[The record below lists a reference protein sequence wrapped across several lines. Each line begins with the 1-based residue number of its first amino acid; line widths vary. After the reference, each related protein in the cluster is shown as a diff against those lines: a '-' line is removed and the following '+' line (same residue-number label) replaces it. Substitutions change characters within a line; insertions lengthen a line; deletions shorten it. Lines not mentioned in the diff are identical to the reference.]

1 LAVTTDPYRDID
13 EMRAETRQLHDQT
26 ARRLAAARR
35 LLAAAAAAPGS
46 LSTTATLSLDDS
58 GQVWTTV
65 ESDLAVTDTCL
76 GPVDDDATA
85 ERVPAALLGRL
96 EELRAEW
103 AEMTTNRAADR
114 DEVETSFIAGKE
126 GPR

>member
-1 LAVTTDPYRDID
+1 MSIADPYREID
-13 EMRAETRQLHDQT
+13 AMLAETRRSHERT
-26 ARRLAAARR
+26 ARRLATARR

-46 LSTTATLSLDDS
+46 LATTATLEIDGD

-65 ESDLAVTDTCL
+65 ASDLAVTDTRL

-85 ERVPAALLGRL
+85 ERVPAALLGRF

-103 AEMTTNRAADR
+103 AEMTANRAADR
-114 DEVETSFIAGKE
+114 DEAEHSYRVGTE
-126 GPR
+126 GTR

>member
-1 LAVTTDPYRDID
+1 MISTDPYRDID
-13 EMRAETRQLHDQT
+13 DMLDETRKLHEQT
-26 ARRLAAARR
+26 ARRLATARR

-46 LSTTATLSLDDS
+46 LATTATLSLDDS

-65 ESDLAVTDTCL
+65 ESDIAVTDTCL
-76 GPVDDDATA
+76 GAVDDAATA

-103 AEMTTNRAADR
+103 AEMIEHGKACR
-114 DEVETSFIAGKE
+114 DETDACY
-126 GPR
+126 RRNTL

>member
-1 LAVTTDPYRDID
+1 MISTDPYRDID
-13 EMRAETRQLHDQT
+13 DMLDETRKLHEQT
-26 ARRLAAARR
+26 ARRLATARR

-46 LSTTATLSLDDS
+46 LSTNASLSLDDS

-76 GPVDDDATA
+76 GAVDDDATA
-85 ERVPAALLGRL
+85 DRVPAALLGRL

-103 AEMTTNRAADR
+103 REMTANRAANR
-114 DEVETSFIAGKE
+114 DEAEHSYRVGTE
-126 GPR
+126 GTR

>member
-1 LAVTTDPYRDID
+1 MTTESYRDID
-13 EMRAETRQLHDQT
+13 AMQAETRQLHERM
-26 ARRLAAARR
+26 ARRIATARR

-46 LSTTATLSLDDS
+46 LATNATLSLDDS
-58 GQVWTTV
+58 GQIWTTV

-76 GPVDDDATA
+76 GAVDDAATA
-85 ERVPAALLGRL
+85 DRVPAALLGRL

-103 AEMTTNRAADR
+103 REMTANRAADR
-114 DEVETSFIAGKE
+114 DEAEHSYRVGTE

>member
-1 LAVTTDPYRDID
+1 MISTDPYRDID
-13 EMRAETRQLHDQT
+13 DMLDETRKLHEQT
-26 ARRLAAARR
+26 ARRLATARR

-46 LSTTATLSLDDS
+46 LATTATLEIDDS

-76 GPVDDDATA
+76 GAVDDDATA
-85 ERVPAALLGRL
+85 KRVPTALLGRL

-103 AEMTTNRAADR
+103 REMTANRAADR
-114 DEVETSFIAGKE
+114 AEAEASFIAGKE
-126 GPR
+126 GSR